1 MLRAAKT
8 AVQALI
14 AEISPWILE
23 PTVSEQTKSKEV
35 KHSRWITSAE
45 ICASA
50 HNLVTGVVHNDGTIS
65 GEGTGPT
72 LLV

>member
-23 PTVSEQTKSKEV
+23 PTVSEQTK
-35 KHSRWITSAE
+35 
-45 ICASA
+45 
-50 HNLVTGVVHNDGTIS
+50 
-65 GEGTGPT
+65 
-72 LLV
+72 